1 MLKDDKKRERAA
13 KFEETNSGRYKWL
26 LEIKD
31 EDGNPVGMIPSQYLV
46 ASLNQFVGTYSP
58 MMLYN
63 SHRPP

>member
-31 EDGNPVGMIPSQYLV
+31 EDGNPIGKFWI
-46 ASLNQFVGTYSP
+46 
-58 MMLYN
+58 
-63 SHRPP
+63 